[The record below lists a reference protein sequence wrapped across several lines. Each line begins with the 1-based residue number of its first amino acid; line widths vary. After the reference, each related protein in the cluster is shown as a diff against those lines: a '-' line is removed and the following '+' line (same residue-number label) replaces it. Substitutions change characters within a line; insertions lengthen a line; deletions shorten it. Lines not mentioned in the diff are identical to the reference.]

1 VARNGLEVGSEAAA
15 DAMAWAV
22 AHSDRMAAMDNPAGY
37 LYRVGQTAARRH
49 RRWARRHV
57 VLAVEPLASPDEPF
71 DAELFDALS
80 LLRADHRVAV
90 VLVHCFG
97 YRYREVAELL
107 GVSEAAVTNHV
118 HRGLARLRSMLG
130 GH

>member
-1 VARNGLEVGSEAAA
+1 
-15 DAMAWAV
+15 
-22 AHSDRMAAMDNPAGY
+22 
-37 LYRVGQTAARRH
+37 
-49 RRWARRHV
+49 
-57 VLAVEPLASPDEPF
+57 
-71 DAELFDALS
+71 
-80 LLRADHRVAV
+80 VAV